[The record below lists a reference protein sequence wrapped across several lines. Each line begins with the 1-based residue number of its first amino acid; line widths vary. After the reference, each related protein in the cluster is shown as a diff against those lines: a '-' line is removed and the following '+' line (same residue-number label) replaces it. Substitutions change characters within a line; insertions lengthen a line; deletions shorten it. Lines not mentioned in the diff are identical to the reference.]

1 MHLRDGMLAR
11 AMSLKIWLI
20 LVLILIPFLL
30 SGLTFSQASLI
41 NDVNF
46 KEQYISPDN
55 SVLIAGDF
63 QYFDVALTVNVEKIC
78 IIAYNGDSLPNID
91 DRSVSNYYRW
101 EYDHGVWKDVSG
113 HDSEYIKPTQC
124 MRDNDTYSFYVG
136 IDTKAKPGRWTVK
149 ILIDGGEVVYST
161 TSLVI
166 VAQFNFFLTALIG
179 VYKPSFKDKKSIVDI
194 DFICS
199 DRKRIR
205 VESKENIDK
214 LVDEVLS
221 KHAASDQEEDVKEIH
236 DLCFLENMP
245 SLEYESIKST
255 ISTYPRSKLKNGQI
269 NVASSLFFNKNWGGG
284 NGFRPTRLGGYK
296 RFLATL
302 LTIILLSAVL
312 VPVIIPQDTT
322 FSTYPVISSFNVFPD
337 KVNLNDSLLL
347 NVSVSDSVGISS
359 VVADIGGLE
368 TINLSF
374 IEGTIVNDTAYS
386 GFWQSTWLVQNVD
399 SGDFIVEVVVFN
411 RNNRSVSQ
419 QHVFT
424 VLPVDD
430 DVNISINNPL
440 EPEFNESSNMTQTEK
455 QNNAIPNDN
464 DTVQNEVLNNT
475 VTQNTYNGSIDNTTP
490 FELSVSDAED
500 VDTVFIVDKR
510 HEELMVV
517 PGTRFYVER
526 TIDGPHGTNVIF
538 VPMFSDALTLESIE
552 VVENT
557 AENMKKNTYSV
568 CDGSPHVF
576 DAGKAGSQ
584 IEQEIEQLREE
595 LPAEIKTLNKI
606 AYSDHVELQSP
617 RTIRLWFRAPSWE
630 EIQSKVK
637 PSSGEISYLVFSD
650 DENNSLDFEG
660 STWWSSSWGYRKLIT
675 VNSSRVN
682 ADLTNFPILI
692 YEASDTDLVS
702 HAQPDGDDIAF
713 VLWSDNATQLNHEI
727 ELFNS
732 TTGELVAWVN
742 VTSLS
747 SSVDTKIWMYYG
759 NSTCDSQ
766 EDVAGVWDS
775 NYVGVWHLNETVTD
789 EQATG
794 THYDSTSNNNG
805 AQNGN
810 DETAGKIA
818 NGQVFDADD
827 YIDVAGLS
835 APTDKTFTLWIY
847 ANALTNG
854 QYETLIEF
862 ANDLPW
868 FGVAARWIELYD
880 EHPYSNIRIT
890 TGRWYH
896 VAYTSDS
903 GTDTSKI
910 YIDGS
915 ENIEPTSDQTAN
927 TDTGSGMGIAFHS
940 GDLHFRGIIDEV
952 QISNIARNS
961 SWLGACYNNTN
972 DTSTFLSFGGEENVT
987 DTSVDAIS
995 PYIITYSPI
1004 NITATGNS
1012 NLDNVT
1018 LYYRWSKNNW
1028 TADWT
1033 TLTYDDFEAGFGNYT
1048 DGGGDCSLY
1057 TGGTYAHQGSNAADI
1072 QDNSGDASSF
1082 YYTTGIDVDAPG
1094 YSSIKVDFWFYSV
1107 GLNNGHDFFVEY
1119 WNGSTWQNAATYVQ
1133 GTDL

>member
-20 LVLILIPFLL
+20 PVLILIPLLL

-46 KEQYISPDN
+46 KEQYVSSDN

-161 TSLVI
+161 TSLVV

-199 DRKRIR
+199 DRKRIM

-255 ISTYPRSKLKNGQI
+255 ISTYPRSKLNNGQI
-269 NVASSLFFNKNWGGG
+269 NAASSLFFNKNWGGG

-692 YEASDTDLVS
+692 YEAADTDLVS

-759 NSTCDSQ
+759 NSTCSSQ
-766 EDVAGVWDS
+766 ENAAGTWDS
-775 NYVGVWHLNETVTD
+775 NYICVLHLNETS
-789 EQATG
+789 G
-794 THYDSTSNNNG
+794 THQDSTSSNNDG
-805 AQNGN
+805 
-810 DETAGKIA
+810 T
-818 NGQVFDADD
+818 
-827 YIDVAGLS
+827 
-835 APTDKTFTLWIY
+835 
-847 ANALTNG
+847 
-854 QYETLIEF
+854 
-862 ANDLPW
+862 
-868 FGVAARWIELYD
+868 
-880 EHPYSNIRIT
+880 PY
-890 TGRWYH
+890 
-896 VAYTSDS
+896 
-903 GTDTSKI
+903 
-910 YIDGS
+910 
-915 ENIEPTSDQTAN
+915 
-927 TDTGSGMGIAFHS
+927 GSGVIQ
-940 GDLHFRGIIDEV
+940 DYTGIIDGADDFDGADANLTVGNNSFNVNSGTVEMWCNFDTFPASGYEFAFDHHTNTGSV
-952 QISNIARNS
+952 GNRAYIHVESGGVWGIGLGDSVDLGNCNSTLSSITWYYLSLTWDGSDGIGWKDGEQDSPLRSYSNLNTVGDIWIASWEGGVDSEWIDGTIDEIRISNIARNS

-972 DTSTFLSFGGEENVT
+972 DTSTFLSFGGEENVI
-987 DTSVDAIS
+987 DTSVDTIS

-1012 NLDNVT
+1012 NLDNVPMMI
-1018 LYYRWSKNNW
+1018 LKQDLEIILMVAEIVRYILVVLMLIREAMLQIFRI
-1028 TADWT
+1028 TAET
-1033 TLTYDDFEAGFGNYT
+1033 HHLFI
-1048 DGGGDCSLY
+1048 
-1057 TGGTYAHQGSNAADI
+1057 I
-1072 QDNSGDASSF
+1072 QR
-1082 YYTTGIDVDAPG
+1082 
-1094 YSSIKVDFWFYSV
+1094 
-1107 GLNNGHDFFVEY
+1107 E
-1119 WNGSTWQNAATYVQ
+1119 
-1133 GTDL
+1133 

>member
-1 MHLRDGMLAR
+1 MISNLIMHLRDGMLAR

-20 LVLILIPFLL
+20 LVLILILFLL

-46 KEQYISPDN
+46 KEQYVSPDN

-161 TSLVI
+161 TSLVV

-199 DRKRIR
+199 DRKRIM

-269 NVASSLFFNKNWGGG
+269 NAASSLFFNKNWGGG

-510 HEELMVV
+510 HEELM
-517 PGTRFYVER
+517 
-526 TIDGPHGTNVIF
+526 D
-538 VPMFSDALTLESIE
+538 
-552 VVENT
+552 
-557 AENMKKNTYSV
+557 
-568 CDGSPHVF
+568 
-576 DAGKAGSQ
+576 
-584 IEQEIEQLREE
+584 
-595 LPAEIKTLNKI
+595 
-606 AYSDHVELQSP
+606 
-617 RTIRLWFRAPSWE
+617 
-630 EIQSKVK
+630 
-637 PSSGEISYLVFSD
+637 
-650 DENNSLDFEG
+650 
-660 STWWSSSWGYRKLIT
+660 
-675 VNSSRVN
+675 
-682 ADLTNFPILI
+682 
-692 YEASDTDLVS
+692 
-702 HAQPDGDDIAF
+702 
-713 VLWSDNATQLNHEI
+713 
-727 ELFNS
+727 
-732 TTGELVAWVN
+732 
-742 VTSLS
+742 
-747 SSVDTKIWMYYG
+747 
-759 NSTCDSQ
+759 
-766 EDVAGVWDS
+766 
-775 NYVGVWHLNETVTD
+775 
-789 EQATG
+789 
-794 THYDSTSNNNG
+794 
-805 AQNGN
+805 
-810 DETAGKIA
+810 
-818 NGQVFDADD
+818 
-827 YIDVAGLS
+827 
-835 APTDKTFTLWIY
+835 
-847 ANALTNG
+847 
-854 QYETLIEF
+854 
-862 ANDLPW
+862 
-868 FGVAARWIELYD
+868 
-880 EHPYSNIRIT
+880 
-890 TGRWYH
+890 
-896 VAYTSDS
+896 
-903 GTDTSKI
+903 
-910 YIDGS
+910 
-915 ENIEPTSDQTAN
+915 
-927 TDTGSGMGIAFHS
+927 
-940 GDLHFRGIIDEV
+940 
-952 QISNIARNS
+952 
-961 SWLGACYNNTN
+961 
-972 DTSTFLSFGGEENVT
+972 
-987 DTSVDAIS
+987 
-995 PYIITYSPI
+995 
-1004 NITATGNS
+1004 
-1012 NLDNVT
+1012 
-1018 LYYRWSKNNW
+1018 
-1028 TADWT
+1028 
-1033 TLTYDDFEAGFGNYT
+1033 
-1048 DGGGDCSLY
+1048 
-1057 TGGTYAHQGSNAADI
+1057 
-1072 QDNSGDASSF
+1072 
-1082 YYTTGIDVDAPG
+1082 
-1094 YSSIKVDFWFYSV
+1094 
-1107 GLNNGHDFFVEY
+1107 
-1119 WNGSTWQNAATYVQ
+1119 
-1133 GTDL
+1133 